1 MNPIHFL
8 EVPMSYRK
16 TKKVK
21 EKLQSRR
28 NAILEA
34 AKEVLAEEG
43 YMNVG
48 IKNIAEKAGIA
59 TGTFYLYFANK
70 DKLVETIAEEMYQK
84 LLKRIKKERAK
95 HTLVIDKLQASMK
108 TCVQVFNEEQQLAK
122 ILLIQAPGISKI
134 LNRKLINIE
143 KELILLSKIDLDEL
157 VTEGSLPSQDTYIS
171 ACAFVGTFRQV
182 IISWLREGRPENLEE
197 SFDALV
203 EYNLRGLGKNGN

>member
-1 MNPIHFL
+1 
-8 EVPMSYRK
+8 MSYRK
-16 TKKVK
+16 TKKVE
-21 EKLQSRR
+21 EKLRSRR
-28 NAILEA
+28 AAIIEA

-48 IKNIAEKAGIA
+48 IKNIAQKAGIA

-84 LLKRIKKERAK
+84 LLKKIKEERAK
-95 HTLVIDKLQASMK
+95 HTLVIDKLQASMR
-108 TCVQVFNEEQQLAK
+108 TCIQVFSEEQQFAK

-134 LNRKLINIE
+134 LNHKLINIE
-143 KELILLSKIDLDEL
+143 QELILLSKIDLDEL
-157 VTEGSLPSQDTYIS
+157 VTEGYLPKQDTYIS

-182 IISWLREGRPENLEE
+182 ILSWLREGRPESLEE

-203 EYNLRGLGKNGN
+203 KYNLRGLGFDGD